1 MLTGNVTFLAKNIRL
16 YSRLDVPTVNDP
28 RTFTWSWFVLSWLE
42 RAPRTD
48 DDAETEFCSSRRLP
62 G

>member
-16 YSRLDVPTVNDP
+16 YSRLDLPTVNDVCMMGVGP
-28 RTFTWSWFVLSWLE
+28 WWPE